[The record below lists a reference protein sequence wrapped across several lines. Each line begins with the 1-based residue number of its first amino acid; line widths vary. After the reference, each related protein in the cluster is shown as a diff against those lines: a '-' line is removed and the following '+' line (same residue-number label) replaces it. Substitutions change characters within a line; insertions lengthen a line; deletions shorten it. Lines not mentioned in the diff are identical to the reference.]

1 MFIELHMVQNFAPS
15 NLNRDDTNNPKDCTF
30 GGTRRARI
38 SSQCIKRAIRL
49 HPAFAEETG
58 VEPAT
63 RTRLLAKGVME
74 LLLKRGMPEEE
85 AKIAAEKLTANLL
98 GKMDSKDALQS
109 AVLYYASPEEKS
121 DLADIALENWETLVS
136 EKGDQAAL
144 NKSLDN
150 FKKKWKDR
158 TSAPDI
164 AMFGRM
170 LASSANLNIDAA
182 CQVAHAISTH
192 RVNMEYD
199 FFTAVDD
206 LQPKEDTGA
215 GMMGITAFNAAT
227 FYRYAAIDFDQLVN
241 NLGGDVDL
249 AKKTVR
255 GFLKA
260 SALAIPSGKQNS
272 FAAQNPPS
280 FLLAVVRK
288 NSGTWSLANAFE
300 KPINSYG
307 ETSILNASIEA
318 LDEYWKEVQGFFE
331 DPAEPIV
338 AMVGID
344 AKLKNLTGKRAATLN
359 QWIEKVI
366 EDIDKG

>member
-74 LLLKRGMPEEE
+74 LLLKRGMQRKE
-85 AKIAAEKLTANLL
+85 AKIAAEKVNSKSAW
-98 GKMDSKDALQS
+98 KDDSKDALQS
-109 AVLYYASPEEKS
+109 AVIVLCQSGGKIRPGGYRSGK
-121 DLADIALENWETLVS
+121 LGNTRFLRRETRLPLTKVWIILK
-136 EKGDQAAL
+136 EMERTAT
-144 NKSLDN
+144 SLRILPCWAHAG
-150 FKKKWKDR
+150 F
-158 TSAPDI
+158 
-164 AMFGRM
+164 
-170 LASSANLNIDAA
+170 LCNLNIDAA
-182 CQVAHAISTH
+182 CQS
-192 RVNMEYD
+192 RMPSDPPVNMEYD

-206 LQPKEDTGA
+206 LHQKRIQGGDD
-215 GMMGITAFNAAT
+215 GITAFNAAT

-359 QWIEKVI
+359 QWIESH
-366 EDIDKG
+366 

>member
-1 MFIELHMVQNFAPS
+1 MFIELHMVQSFAPS

-58 VEPAT
+58 LEPAT

-74 LLLKRGMPEEE
+74 LLLKRGKPEEE
-85 AKIAAEKLTANLL
+85 AKKAAEQLTANLL
-98 GKMDSKDALQS
+98 GKMDTKDTLQS
-109 AVLYYASPEEKS
+109 AVLYYASPEEKA
-121 DLADIALENWETLVS
+121 DLAQIALGNWEALISGT
-136 EKGDQAAL
+136 KDQTTL
-144 NKSLDN
+144 NKSLDG
-150 FKKKWKDR
+150 FRKKWKDR

-182 CQVAHAISTH
+182 CQVAHALSTH
-192 RVNMEYD
+192 RANMEYD

-206 LQPKEDTGA
+206 LQQKEDSGA
-215 GMMGITAFNAAT
+215 GMMGITGFNAAT
-227 FYRYAAIDFDQLVN
+227 FYRYATIDFEQLVK
-241 NLGGDVDL
+241 NLDGDVDL

-280 FLLAVVRK
+280 FMLVVVRK
-288 NSGTWSLANAFE
+288 NAGTWSMANAFE
-300 KPINSYG
+300 KPVNSYG
-307 ETSILNASIEA
+307 ETSLLDASIEA
-318 LDEYWKEVQGFFE
+318 LDGYWQEVQGFFE

-338 AMVGID
+338 AMVGTD
-344 AKLKNLTGKRAATLN
+344 AKLKNLTGKRAATLTE
-359 QWIEKVI
+359 WIEKVVDEI
-366 EDIDKG
+366 NKG